1 MQLANWNQ
9 KMNKKED
16 LKTQKNCDGTHLPE
30 GPRKKSPSSAPVPVN
45 KPDYINPSTPLHH
58 LAITLLCIILSFRH
72 FHKHSPHETFSF
84 LSLITLTWPD
94 LSSDIEA
101 SDRGIGAVGSLKFAT
116 HFCKLKHMN
125 MYMFRFRFRSRF
137 GVHFQVANWN
147 VSGLCR
153 KTRIW
158 LGTFET
164 AEDAARAYDEAAR
177 LMCGPRARTNFPY
190 NPNAS
195 QSSSSKLLSAT
206 LTAKLHRC
214 YMASLQLT
222 KQSLHEPQKPP
233 TSHVATTTS
242 IAGKVGE
249 SGQWSPEKRP
259 VTVQQPEANWV
270 VKKVQVDSN
279 TQQFKPL
286 EDDHI
291 QQMIEELLDYGSI
304 ELCSGSIM

>member
-1 MQLANWNQ
+1 MARPQQRYRGVRQRHWGSWVS
-9 KMNKKED
+9 EIR
-16 LKTQKNCDGTHLPE
+16 H
-30 GPRKKSPSSAPVPVN
+30 
-45 KPDYINPSTPLHH
+45 PL
-58 LAITLLCIILSFRH
+58 L
-72 FHKHSPHETFSF
+72 
-84 LSLITLTWPD
+84 
-94 LSSDIEA
+94 
-101 SDRGIGAVGSLKFAT
+101 
-116 HFCKLKHMN
+116 
-125 MYMFRFRFRSRF
+125 
-137 GVHFQVANWN
+137 
-147 VSGLCR
+147 

-214 YMASLQLT
+214 YMASLQMT
-222 KQSLHEPQKPP
+222 KPSLHEPQQAP
-233 TSHVATTTS
+233 SSQVFAANG
-242 IAGKVGE
+242 IAGKTNEMGM
-249 SGQWSPEKRP
+249 WPPEKRAM
-259 VTVQQPEANWV
+259 VAQQPEANWV
-270 VKKVQVDSN
+270 MKKVQVES

-304 ELCSGSIM
+304 ELCSVVAPQTM